1 MANRTSAKSG
11 TVASK
16 RADYYKQQY
25 EKAKEALK
33 QLKDPNRT
41 TTTSLS
47 SYSRE
52 TIRGYLQSPAS
63 NETGLR
69 NASRYLYYRSQI
81 YYRIVQ
87 FYATMWDLRCRKVI
101 PQYNLIKGGND
112 SKILKSFYNTLNQL
126 DIYNIQGN
134 WYPVAEKCL
143 VEDVC
148 YALFLRD
155 DTGAFFY
162 ILDADECKIDSKYF
176 TGDFGFAINMSKW
189 RSTTRQQLIEWI
201 GEPLVSM
208 YQEYMDTGKNYIH
221 VPDEYAA
228 CFKFRSS
235 EHNIVAPPFAELFQE
250 LSGLNDLADIQAI
263 ADEASIYKLLV
274 YPIKTLA
281 GAKQSDDFSVSVDLA
296 MDYFNKLINEALPDY
311 VTAAPI
317 LGDGVDVVSF
327 TDSAADKDVD
337 RYEQSQSTILS
348 TSGAGAVL
356 NTSNITSTAAFKAW
370 LQSETEFGISS
381 LLPQIEGFTNRMLS
395 YDVTNPCKVEY
406 FEVSVYTKDDL
417 RDQLLTSCEYSFSN
431 RLAYNTFN
439 QISEKETIAM
449 IHLEQDILKLPD
461 IMKFPLTSSH
471 VQSGTSEDVGR
482 PLTDDDELTPSG
494 ERTRN
499 S

>member
-11 TVASK
+11 TVAEK
-16 RADYYKQQY
+16 RTDYYKQQY
-25 EKAKEALK
+25 DKAVEALK
-33 QLKDPNRT
+33 KLKDPNRN
-41 TTTSLS
+41 TTSTLN

-52 TIRGYLQSPAS
+52 TIRGYLQSPATS
-63 NETGLR
+63 ESGLR

-101 PQYNLIKGGND
+101 PKYNLAKGGND
-112 SKILKSFYNTLNQL
+112 SKILKSFYNTLDKL
-126 DIYNIQGN
+126 DIYDIQGN
-134 WYPVAEKCL
+134 WYPVVEKCL

-148 YALFLRD
+148 YSLFLRD

-162 ILDADECKIDSKYF
+162 ILDPDECRIDSKYM

-189 RSTTRQQLIEWI
+189 RTSTRQQLIEWI
-201 GEPLVSM
+201 GEPLISM
-208 YQEYMDTGKNYIH
+208 YEEYQNTNTSYIH

-235 EHNIVAPPFAELFQE
+235 DYNVLVPPFAEMFQE

-263 ADEASIYKLLV
+263 ADEASIYKLLI
-274 YPIKTLA
+274 YPIKTIA
-281 GAKQSDDFSVSVDLA
+281 NAKQSDDFQVSVDLA
-296 MDYFNKLINEALPDY
+296 MEYFQKLIDEALPDY

-317 LGDGVDVVSF
+317 LGDDVKVISF

-337 RYEQSQSTILS
+337 RYNQSQNTILA

-370 LQSETEFGISS
+370 LKSETEFGISS
-381 LLPQIEGFTNRMLS
+381 LLPQIQGFTNRMLS
-395 YDVTNPCKVEY
+395 YDLQNPCKVEY
-406 FEVSVYTKDDL
+406 FEVSVYTKEDMAES
-417 RDQLLTSCEYSFSN
+417 LLKSCEYSFSN
-431 RLAYNTFN
+431 RLAYNTFL
-439 QISEKETIAM
+439 QISEKQTLAM
-449 IHLEQDILKLPD
+449 LHLEQDILGLQNL
-461 IMKFPLTSSH
+461 MKYPLSSSH
-471 VQSGTSEDVGR
+471 VQSGSVEDVGR
-482 PLTDDDELTPSG
+482 PATDDDELTPSG